1 MVVDRFSK
9 ALRIIPLPSAFET
22 AEVVFEHVFRYY
34 GIPEAIVSDRGV
46 QFASRSSLKRSSTNL
61 TLFQCILGYQ
71 PPLFPRNVNPTD
83 SPTVDSWF
91 RQSEHVWEQTHQH
104 LEQTAQANRSL
115 QIRSME
121 RCPVL
126 SQETERMSLSTQLL
140 HTINQIV
147 EELSPE
153 ECKRLSY
160 LCGELHKERR
170 TTNVKEML
178 QSCMA
183 QMHTAQAF
191 LIELMLRIRRYDL
204 LSEVLGIRKKDAER
218 LLKNGHAVSDYR
230 VLMAELSE
238 DFGSD
243 DLKSLV
249 FLLRGILPK
258 EKVEK
263 FECFLDVV
271 VELEKLDQISSTR
284 MDVMEKYLKAIHRV
298 DLAKKLS
305 QYQSRG
311 ETQRHAAVR
320 SREVR
325 RPCIAASPH
334 TSTAFPPTSCSVSKH
349 TTPCVNTTVPQ
360 CVAQSKAC
368 EWQEDVYRMRSEPRG
383 ICVIID
389 CVGTEGVRLEQ
400 LFSSLHFRV
409 SLHMLLSI
417 SDVISCL
424 QSISRQTDHC
434 SMDAFICCI
443 ISRFNSF
450 RLFGT
455 DSHGPGLDLN
465 TIRQFFMPYSCSG
478 LTGKPKLFFI
488 QGYEISGYEKFT
500 GFCNYEDGE
509 LETDSPFHYRCKGEE
524 VPEDADVFWSQC
536 WTNEKQLQDMDHHSV
551 YLQSLKE
558 ALVDGQKRRVH
569 LVDLH
574 MAVNRAVYAHNHSH
588 PEAAY
593 HLNLKHTLRK
603 NVYLS

>member
-1 MVVDRFSK
+1 
-9 ALRIIPLPSAFET
+9 
-22 AEVVFEHVFRYY
+22 
-34 GIPEAIVSDRGV
+34 
-46 QFASRSSLKRSSTNL
+46 
-61 TLFQCILGYQ
+61 
-71 PPLFPRNVNPTD
+71 
-83 SPTVDSWF
+83 
-91 RQSEHVWEQTHQH
+91 
-104 LEQTAQANRSL
+104 
-115 QIRSME
+115 
-121 RCPVL
+121 
-126 SQETERMSLSTQLL
+126 MSLSTQLL
-140 HTINQIV
+140 YTINRIV

-160 LCGELHKERR
+160 LCGELHTGRC

-178 QSCMA
+178 QSCVA

-204 LSEVLGIRKKDAER
+204 LSEVLGIRKNEAER

-243 DLKSLV
+243 DLESLV

-271 VELEKLDQISSTR
+271 VELEKVDQISSTK
-284 MDVMEKYLKAIHRV
+284 MDMMEKYLRAIHRV
-298 DLAKKLS
+298 DLAKRLS
-305 QYQSRG
+305 QYQSRA

-320 SREVR
+320 SRDER
-325 RPCIAASPH
+325 WPCIAASAH
-334 TSTAFPPTSCSVSKH
+334 TSTAFPSTPCSVSKH
-349 TTPCVNTTVPQ
+349 TTPCVNTTVPK
-360 CVAQSKAC
+360 CLTQSKPC
-368 EWQEDVYRMRSEPRG
+368 ERQEDMYRMRSEPRG

-389 CVGTEGVRLEQ
+389 CVGTEGVRLER
-400 LFSSLHFRV
+400 LFSSLHFHV
-409 SLHMLLSI
+409 SLHMLLSV

-424 QSISRQTDHC
+424 QSISRQTEHY

-450 RLFGT
+450 RLFGI

-465 TIRQFFMPYSCSG
+465 TIRQLFTPYSCPG

-509 LETDSPFHYRCKGEE
+509 LETDSPFHHRCKGEE
-524 VPEDADVFWSQC
+524 VPEDADIFWSQC
-536 WTNEKQLQDMDHHSV
+536 WTNEKQLENIDHHSV

-588 PEAAY
+588 PEAGY
-593 HLNLKHTLRK
+593 HLNLKHTLRR